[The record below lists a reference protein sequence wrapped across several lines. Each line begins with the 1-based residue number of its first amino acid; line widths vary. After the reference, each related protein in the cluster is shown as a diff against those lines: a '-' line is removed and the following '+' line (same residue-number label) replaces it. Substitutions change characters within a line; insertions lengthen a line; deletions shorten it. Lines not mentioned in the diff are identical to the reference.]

1 MAFSIVAQKPG
12 KPGKPGKP
20 NIFIVLVGI
29 SQKHKGI
36 YKELEQR
43 DS

>member
-12 KPGKPGKP
+12 KPGKPD
-20 NIFIVLVGI
+20 IFIVLVGI
-29 SQKHKGI
+29 SQKHEGI